1 MAADNQDE
9 KAKLYVLLQLEE
21 MARKAESAKALYFLA
36 VNESRKLVN
45 YRQSFLFSATGLSQ
59 KKFKVETASSIAVID
74 SNEPFIV
81 WLNNTVEEVQKTKN
95 IATVIQLDASSCPE
109 KYKQEWHEYSLPFV
123 LWSPLQLPDNSVI
136 GGIWFA
142 RETPWNESERL
153 LIKRLTDSYAHAL
166 GALKGKNK
174 LLRKTGMSRFMSWG
188 IPIALVVISLIP
200 VRISALAPVEIIAK
214 DPVIIS
220 APLDGVVKE
229 LLKEPNSPVKKGE
242 SLLLFEDTSLR
253 NQYEIAKKTLS
264 VTKAELRK
272 ASQAAFGDRDS
283 KSEIAILKSQVELRQ
298 SELDFAQELLSYV
311 ELKASN
317 DGLLVYSDKDDW
329 VGRPVSVG
337 ERIMEIADPSN
348 TKLKIELAVAD
359 AILLEKGAD
368 VEIFLD
374 ISPLHSHA
382 AKITHTAY
390 NAKLTAEDIL
400 AYRLDAE
407 FIEDTSNFRIGLQ
420 GTAKI
425 YGEKVT
431 LFFYLFRRPISALR
445 QLIGL

>member
-1 MAADNQDE
+1 MATENQDE

-21 MARKAESAKALYFLA
+21 MARKAESVQALYFLA

-45 YRQSFLFSATGLSQ
+45 YRQSFLFSAAGISQ
-59 KKFKVETASSIAVID
+59 KTFKVETASSISVID

-81 WLNNTVEEVQKTKN
+81 WLNNTVAELQKTKN
-95 IATVIQLDASSCPE
+95 IATVIQLDASSCPK
-109 KYKQEWHEYSLPFV
+109 KYQQEWQEYSLPFV
-123 LWSPLQLPDNSVI
+123 LWSPLQLPDNSVV

-142 RETPWNESERL
+142 RETPWNENDVL

-166 GALKGKNK
+166 GALKGKSK
-174 LLRKTGMSRFMSWG
+174 LLRKSGLSRYLSWG
-188 IPIALVVISLIP
+188 IPIALIAILFIP
-200 VRISALAPVEIIAK
+200 VRISALAPVEIVANH
-214 DPVIIS
+214 PTIIS

-229 LLKEPNSPVKKGE
+229 LLKEPNSLVEIDE
-242 SLLLFEDTSLR
+242 SLILFEDTSLR
-253 NQYEIAKKTLS
+253 NKYEIAKKTLS
-264 VTKAELRK
+264 VTVAELRK
-272 ASQAAFGDRDS
+272 ASQAAFGDRES

-298 SELDFAQELLSYV
+298 SELDYAQELLSYV
-311 ELKASN
+311 ELKASE
-317 DGLLVYSDKDDW
+317 DGLLIYSDKDDW

-348 TKLKIELAVAD
+348 IKLKIELAVAD
-359 AILLEKGAD
+359 AIVLEKGAD

-374 ISPLHSHA
+374 ISPLSSHA

-390 NAKLTAEDIL
+390 NAKVTAEEIL

-407 FIEDTSNFRIGLQ
+407 FIEGSPDFRIGLQ
-420 GTAKI
+420 GTAKV
-425 YGEKVT
+425 YGGRVT